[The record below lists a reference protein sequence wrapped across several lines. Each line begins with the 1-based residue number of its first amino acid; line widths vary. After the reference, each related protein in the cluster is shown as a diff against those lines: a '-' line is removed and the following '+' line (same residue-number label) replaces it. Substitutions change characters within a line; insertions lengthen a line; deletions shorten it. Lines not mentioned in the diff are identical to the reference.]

1 MWTCTRTAV
10 WAPRAFGTVDG
21 TLMPIQDALLTGL
34 ATIFGVALAALVL
47 YVAAS
52 RLLFR
57 YGLRGE
63 TAQVLRVRTK
73 WPARCVVVTVAALFA
88 LPLAEWDEVLTGR
101 LEHAL
106 AILLIIAVAWLLLR
120 GVRVVEDAAM
130 RRFTIDMKDNLHA
143 RRKRT
148 QALVLRRVASMVIF
162 VVATAAVMLTFEEA
176 RAVGASLLASA
187 GVAGLVAG
195 IAARTT
201 LGNLIAGLQIVFTEP
216 IRLDDV
222 VVVEGEWGKI
232 EEITLTYVVVRIW
245 DARRLVLPTTY
256 FVEQPFQNWTRT
268 SAQVLGAV
276 NLHVDYTTP
285 VEDVRQELHRILQS
299 SGKWD
304 RDAWVLQVIDAT
316 DKTIELR
323 ALMTAEDAPTAWDL
337 RCEVREQLVRY
348 LQKRHPQALPRLR
361 WAEAE
366 LGGAEAE
373 AHQAARAGTGHDVG
387 DFDGRKPANPW
398 TGARDAPADTGAG
411 AGIEAVAETEADQ
424 RS

>member
-1 MWTCTRTAV
+1 
-10 WAPRAFGTVDG
+10 
-21 TLMPIQDALLTGL
+21 MPIQDALLTGL
-34 ATIFGVALAALVL
+34 ATILGVAIAALVV
-47 YVAAS
+47 YMAAS
-52 RLLFR
+52 RLLYR
-57 YGLRGE
+57 YGMRSD
-63 TAQVLRVRTK
+63 TARLMRVRTK
-73 WPARCVVVTVAALFA
+73 WPSRLVVVTIAVLFA
-88 LPLAEWDEVLTGR
+88 LPLAQWDEALTDR

-106 AILLIIAVAWLLLR
+106 AILLIVAVAWLLLR
-120 GVRVVEDAAM
+120 GVGVLEDAAM

-148 QALVLRRVASMVIF
+148 QAQVLRRVASVVIF
-162 VVATAAVMLTFEEA
+162 VLATAAVMLTFEEA

-285 VEDVRQELHRILQS
+285 VEDVREELHRILQS
-299 SGKWD
+299 CDKWD
-304 RDAWVLQVIDAT
+304 RDAWVLQVIGAT
-316 DKTIELR
+316 EQTIELR

-337 RCEVREQLVRY
+337 RCEVREQLVGY

-361 WAEAE
+361 WAEVDPGNGEA
-366 LGGAEAE
+366 GADRG
-373 AHQAARAGTGHDVG
+373 ARAGTGHDVG
-387 DFDGRKPANPW
+387 DFDGRKPRNPW
-398 TGARDAPADTGAG
+398 TGARDAPAEATADPEVAG
-411 AGIEAVAETEADQ
+411 KPPVEGEADQ

>member
-1 MWTCTRTAV
+1 
-10 WAPRAFGTVDG
+10 
-21 TLMPIQDALLTGL
+21 MPLQDPLLTGL
-34 ATIFGVALAALVL
+34 ATILGVALAALAAYV
-47 YVAAS
+47 VAA

-57 YGLRGE
+57 YGLRSD
-63 TAQVLRVRTK
+63 TAQLLRSRTK
-73 WPARCVVVTVAALFA
+73 WPARFVVVTIAVLVA
-88 LPLAEWDEVLTGR
+88 LPLAEWDEALTDR

-106 AILLIIAVAWLLLR
+106 AIILIVGVAWLLLR
-120 GVRVVEDAAM
+120 GVGVVEDAAM

-148 QALVLRRVASMVIF
+148 QAQVLRRVASVVIF
-162 VVATAAVMLTFEEA
+162 VIATAAVMLTFEEA

-276 NLHVDYTTP
+276 NLYVDYTTP
-285 VEDVRQELHRILQS
+285 VQDVREELHRVLQGS
-299 SGKWD
+299 DKWD

-316 DKTIELR
+316 DRTIELR

-348 LQKRHPQALPRLR
+348 LQTRHPQALPRLR
-361 WAEAE
+361 WVEAE
-366 LGGAEAE
+366 PEGAEAE
-373 AHQAARAGTGHDVG
+373 AHQAARAGSGHDVG

-398 TGARDAPADTGAG
+398 TGARDTPADPEPGAG
-411 AGIEAVAETEADQ
+411 NEAAAQADQ